1 MAAVT
6 TMKTALKVLH
16 NKSPQNLYHALVH
29 TKTEG
34 QDEVR
39 KLTAD
44 DLKKITEIKRKS
56 WSLSEIRNRRLENEN
71 YNTVRGTLTQS
82 LIGGFELPLFFLG
95 LPSNI

>member
-34 QDEVR
+34 QDKVR
-39 KLTAD
+39 KLTED
-44 DLKKITEIKRKS
+44 NSMKITEIRRKS

-71 YNTVRGTLTQS
+71 YNTVRGTLTRS
-82 LIGGFELPLFFLG
+82 LLGHFESPLFF
-95 LPSNI
+95 